1 MAVRTIRVT
10 VVGERL
16 RKDSK
21 SAGVQ
26 GGANAAALHIAFDQS
41 WTGFSKRIIW
51 RNAAGEDPVAVI
63 LYNSVSALAEGA
75 EALAFDVPIPA
86 EPLALAGWCSFTIE
100 GYLDAQPDVVLYTVR
115 DRLQVLPNVEAG
127 GALPPDDVTA
137 SQAMQLQAEIDG
149 ILPDVMG
156 QVALAVSAKEA
167 VEDMTVSASGLDAGS
182 APTVTKTVRDGVVH
196 LAFGVPAGAKGDKGD
211 QGEKGETGDQ
221 GPQGPKGDT
230 GAKGDK
236 GDTGAQGP
244 KGDTGERGLQGV
256 QGERGEQGV
265 KGDKGDAFTYGD
277 FTAEQLAA
285 LTGPKGEK
293 GDTGEQGPKGDTGD
307 PGPQGIQGPPGPA
320 GSGSGDMLSS
330 VYDPQGKAQ
339 DVFAYADGK
348 NVLYV
353 TFTLGEQDDFGNFAC
368 TADHTVEEVFAAVNA
383 GRSVIARTPI
393 TTQYGTAYDQL
404 QLGYVNQITDC
415 LQVSFFSNTKYG
427 TRVFEM
433 FEDGCQYYAELLA
446 AEDIGALPT
455 SGGTMTGALTL
466 AGNPTENLHAA
477 TKQYADTKLA
487 KSGGT
492 ITGDVIVSAQDDVDF
507 ATMDFGYRQDGVSA
521 FQPSTLRGI
530 HIPTEPD
537 MAASKEY
544 VDSAS
549 GGIPVVTTAGTGAAY
564 TATVEGITEL
574 TNGQLLV
581 MIPHTRST
589 SATPTLRI
597 NGGTISFIKRFGTGS
612 SMTWMGGASTMWLE
626 AGIAV
631 LLVYSNSYW
640 FAQAL
645 PKPEAYDLSG
655 TVKVENGGT
664 GTASL
669 TAGSYLVGNGTAA
682 VQLKTPAQVREDIG
696 AAGKPKTLQISIP
709 ASGWDASAKTQ
720 TVTATGVTATNAVTP
735 SPAPASWEAA
745 GTAGVR
751 CTAQAADSLTFTCSE
766 VPTADLTY
774 NVLVQ
779 EVQ

>member
-1 MAVRTIRVT
+1 MSLTPLNSDLDVVQSLVIPGLDSDLDIIQKLDDEPNDVGGLTAAQLKAKFDESGNTIKTYLNDTLLPALSGTVAEEEARAAAETQRQTNESARVSAESARASAEGLRVT
-10 VVGERL
+10 AE
-16 RKDSK
+16 
-21 SAGVQ
+21 SARATQEGARADAEAARSAAETARGSAESTRSAQESSRVSAEAGRVSAESARAAAEQARAGAETARVSEFSALKAQSESATAAANTAAGKVNNMTVQASTGAAGSSASVTRGTNAQ
-26 GGANAAALHIAFDQS
+26 GGIELTFQ
-41 WTGFSKRIIW
+41 
-51 RNAAGEDPVAVI
+51 
-63 LYNSVSALAEGA
+63 
-75 EALAFDVPIPA
+75 IP
-86 EPLALAGWCSFTIE
+86 
-100 GYLDAQPDVVLYTVR
+100 
-115 DRLQVLPNVEAG
+115 
-127 GALPPDDVTA
+127 
-137 SQAMQLQAEIDG
+137 
-149 ILPDVMG
+149 
-156 QVALAVSAKEA
+156 
-167 VEDMTVSASGLDAGS
+167 
-182 APTVTKTVRDGVVH
+182 
-196 LAFGVPAGAKGDKGD
+196 KGDKG
-211 QGEKGETGDQ
+211 ETG
-221 GPQGPKGDT
+221 
-230 GAKGDK
+230 A
-236 GDTGAQGP
+236 TGAQGP
-244 KGDTGERGLQGV
+244 KGDTGAQ
-256 QGERGEQGV
+256 
-265 KGDKGDAFTYGD
+265 
-277 FTAEQLAA
+277 
-285 LTGPKGEK
+285 
-293 GDTGEQGPKGDTGD
+293 
-307 PGPQGIQGPPGPA
+307 GPQGIQGPPGPA
-320 GSGSGDMLSS
+320 GSGSGDMLSN

-353 TFTLGEQDDFGNFAC
+353 TVSEPTTPTGSY
-368 TADHTVEEVFAAVNA
+368 TADHSCSEIMEAVEAGRPVFAVYELSNNRFIYLPFTFSYTGASGRYALFSTNQGSSMVN
-383 GRSVIARTPI
+383 VIIA
-393 TTQYGTAYDQL
+393 
-404 QLGYVNQITDC
+404 
-415 LQVSFFSNTKYG
+415 
-427 TRVFEM
+427 
-433 FEDGCQYYAELLA
+433 EDGAVTYQEIDLTPQT
-446 AEDIGALPT
+446 IGALPT
-455 SGGTMTGALTL
+455 SGGT
-466 AGNPTENLHAA
+466 
-477 TKQYADTKLA
+477 
-487 KSGGT
+487 
-492 ITGDVIVSAQDDVDF
+492 ITGDVSVSAQDDVDF
-507 ATMDFGYRQDGVSA
+507 ATMDFGYRKDGVSV

-530 HIPTEPD
+530 HLPTEPD

-735 SPAPASWEAA
+735 SPTPASWEAA

>member
-1 MAVRTIRVT
+1 MPITPLSGDLDIVQSLVIPGLDSDLDIIQKLDDEPNDVGGLTAAQLKAKFDESGNTIKTYLNDTLLPALSGTVAEEEARAAAEEQRQTNESARVSAESARASAEGLRVT
-10 VVGERL
+10 AESARATQEGARADAEAARSAAETARGSAESTRSAQESSRVSAEAGRVGAE
-16 RKDSK
+16 
-21 SAGVQ
+21 SARAAAEQARAGAETARVIEFSALKAQSESATAAANTAAGKVNNMTVQASTGAAGSSASVTRGTNAQ
-26 GGANAAALHIAFDQS
+26 GGIELTFQ
-41 WTGFSKRIIW
+41 
-51 RNAAGEDPVAVI
+51 
-63 LYNSVSALAEGA
+63 
-75 EALAFDVPIPA
+75 IP
-86 EPLALAGWCSFTIE
+86 
-100 GYLDAQPDVVLYTVR
+100 
-115 DRLQVLPNVEAG
+115 
-127 GALPPDDVTA
+127 
-137 SQAMQLQAEIDG
+137 
-149 ILPDVMG
+149 
-156 QVALAVSAKEA
+156 
-167 VEDMTVSASGLDAGS
+167 
-182 APTVTKTVRDGVVH
+182 
-196 LAFGVPAGAKGDKGD
+196 KGDKG
-211 QGEKGETGDQ
+211 ETGA
-221 GPQGPKGDT
+221 T
-230 GAKGDK
+230 GARGPR
-236 GDTGAQGP
+236 GDTGAQ
-244 KGDTGERGLQGV
+244 
-256 QGERGEQGV
+256 
-265 KGDKGDAFTYGD
+265 
-277 FTAEQLAA
+277 
-285 LTGPKGEK
+285 
-293 GDTGEQGPKGDTGD
+293 
-307 PGPQGIQGPPGPA
+307 GPQGIQGPPGPA
-320 GSGSGDMLSS
+320 GSGSGDMIAST
-330 VYDPQGKAQ
+330 YDPTGKAQ

-492 ITGDVIVSAQDDVDF
+492 ITGDVIVSKGDETEF
-507 ATMDFGYRQDGVSA
+507 ATMDFGYRKDGLSV

-530 HIPTEPD
+530 HLPTEPD

-549 GGIPVVTTAGTGAAY
+549 GGIPVVTTAGTGEAY

-774 NVLVQ
+774 NVLIQ

>member
-1 MAVRTIRVT
+1 MNVIQKLDDEPNDVGGLTAAQLKAKFDESGNTIKTYLNDTLLPALSDTVAEEEVRAAAETQRQTNESARVSAESARASAESLRVT
-10 VVGERL
+10 AESGRATQEGARADAEAA
-16 RKDSK
+16 R
-21 SAGVQ
+21 SAAETARGSAESTRSAQESSRVSAEAGRVSAESARAAAEQARAGAETARVSEFSALKAQSESATAAANTAAGKVNNMTVQASTGAAGSSASVTRGTNAQ
-26 GGANAAALHIAFDQS
+26 GGIELTFQ
-41 WTGFSKRIIW
+41 
-51 RNAAGEDPVAVI
+51 
-63 LYNSVSALAEGA
+63 
-75 EALAFDVPIPA
+75 IP
-86 EPLALAGWCSFTIE
+86 
-100 GYLDAQPDVVLYTVR
+100 
-115 DRLQVLPNVEAG
+115 
-127 GALPPDDVTA
+127 
-137 SQAMQLQAEIDG
+137 
-149 ILPDVMG
+149 
-156 QVALAVSAKEA
+156 
-167 VEDMTVSASGLDAGS
+167 
-182 APTVTKTVRDGVVH
+182 
-196 LAFGVPAGAKGDKGD
+196 KGDKG
-211 QGEKGETGDQ
+211 ETG
-221 GPQGPKGDT
+221 
-230 GAKGDK
+230 A
-236 GDTGAQGP
+236 TGAQGP
-244 KGDTGERGLQGV
+244 KGDTGAQ
-256 QGERGEQGV
+256 
-265 KGDKGDAFTYGD
+265 
-277 FTAEQLAA
+277 
-285 LTGPKGEK
+285 
-293 GDTGEQGPKGDTGD
+293 
-307 PGPQGIQGPPGPA
+307 GPQGIQGPPGPA
-320 GSGSGDMLSS
+320 GSGSGDMLAST
-330 VYDPQGKAQ
+330 YDPTGKAQ

-466 AGNPTENLHAA
+466 AGNPTANLHAA

-492 ITGDVIVSAQDDVDF
+492 ITGDVIVSAQDGVDF

-530 HIPTEPD
+530 HLPTEPD